1 LVDLRTDASL
11 TWLAVLAR
19 SVELAAGGAPWLVAG
34 ALARDLLLSHA
45 HGIRIARLT
54 RDVDIAV
61 AVPSW
66 EAFETIRTALIESG
80 RFAPLPVVHKLRYDG
95 GISLDLI
102 PFGGLEDDDRTIAW
116 PPDRAIVM
124 NVAGFREALAAS
136 LVVLLPEGTQ
146 LRVVSLPALVALKLK
161 AWRERRLTEPGKDA
175 QDFFL
180 VLSHYLDAGQRDR
193 LYDEAAHLLDEPDF
207 DYTHAG
213 ARLLGSDV
221 RRFLQTAGADTAVA
235 DLGRLLAGE
244 TDPNQPLRLL
254 QDARTSNADEALG
267 LLQAFRKAFEAG
279 SP

>member
-1 LVDLRTDASL
+1 
-11 TWLAVLAR
+11 LAR
-19 SVELAAGGAPWLVAG
+19 TVDLAAGGAPWLVAG
-34 ALARDLLLSHA
+34 AMARDLLLSHA
-45 HGIRIARLT
+45 HGVRIARLT
-54 RDVDIAV
+54 RDVDIAI
-61 AVPSW
+61 AVPTW
-66 EAFETIRTALIESG
+66 KAFETIRTALIGSG

-95 GISLDLI
+95 GLSLDLI

-136 LVVLLPEGTQ
+136 LIVLLPEETQ

-180 VLSHYLDAGQRDR
+180 VLSRYLDAGQRDR
-193 LYDEAAHLLDEPDF
+193 LYNEAAHLLDEPEF
-207 DYTHAG
+207 DYTRAG
-213 ARLLGSDV
+213 ARLLGADV
-221 RRFLQTAGADTAVA
+221 RRFLETSGADTAVA

-244 TDPNQPLRLL
+244 TDANQPLRLL
-254 QDARTSNADEALG
+254 QDARPADVEEALS
-267 LLQAFRKAFEAG
+267 LLLAFREAFESG

>member
-11 TWLAVLAR
+11 AWLAGLAR
-19 SVELAAGGAPWLVAG
+19 SIDLAAGGAPWLVAG
-34 ALARDLLLSHA
+34 AMARDLLLSHA

-66 EAFETIRTALIESG
+66 EAFKLIRTALIGSG
-80 RFAPLPVVHKLRYDG
+80 RFAPLPVMHKLRYDG

-116 PPDRAIVM
+116 PPDRAIIM

-136 LVVLLPEGTQ
+136 LVVMLPEDTQ
-146 LRVVSLPALVALKLK
+146 LRVVSLPALVALKLT
-161 AWRERRLTEPGKDA
+161 AWRDRRLTEPGKDA

-180 VLSHYLDAGQRDR
+180 VLSYYLDAGQRDR
-193 LYDEAAHLLDEPDF
+193 LDDEAAHLLDEPDF
-207 DYTHAG
+207 DYARAG
-213 ARLLGSDV
+213 ARLLGADV
-221 RRFLQTAGADTAVA
+221 RRFLDTARADTSVA

-244 TDPNQPLRLL
+244 SNPSGPLRLL
-254 QDARTSNADEALG
+254 QDARPADADVALG

-279 SP
+279 GP